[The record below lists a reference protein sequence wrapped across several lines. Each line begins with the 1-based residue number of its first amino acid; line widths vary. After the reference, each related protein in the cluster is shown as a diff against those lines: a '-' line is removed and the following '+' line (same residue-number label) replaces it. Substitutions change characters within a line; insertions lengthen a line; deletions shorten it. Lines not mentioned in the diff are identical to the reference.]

1 MQLFEAFD
9 LHLHMKFTQAVQPV
23 SFPSLTRT

>member
-9 LHLHMKFTQAVQPV
+9 LHLHMEFAQAVQLV